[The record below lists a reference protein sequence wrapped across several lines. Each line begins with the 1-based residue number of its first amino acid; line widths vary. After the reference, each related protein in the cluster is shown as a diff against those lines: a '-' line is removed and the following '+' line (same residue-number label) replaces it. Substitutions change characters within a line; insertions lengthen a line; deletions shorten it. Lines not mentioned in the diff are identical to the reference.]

1 MPGHKSLLEDTG
13 NIDGG
18 WISKSVILPCDVS
31 WVHKRLGFDLVSCY
45 LLIHVNFLEFTY
57 LELYFLWSKSMK
69 ESSSFVSIVGLAVS
83 QLNGHQQNTKLIA
96 KVLERFTCKYIQR
109 FILSKSKQIQS
120 YIRTKQNTSI
130 INIHLQTET
139 FITFGFCF
147 FTTDFLRVTITLI
160 VMYFLFV

>member
-1 MPGHKSLLEDTG
+1 
-13 NIDGG
+13 
-18 WISKSVILPCDVS
+18 
-31 WVHKRLGFDLVSCY
+31 
-45 LLIHVNFLEFTY
+45 
-57 LELYFLWSKSMK
+57 MK

-96 KVLERFTCKYIQR
+96 KERFTCKYIQR

-130 INIHLQTET
+130 INIHHQTEA

-147 FTTDFLRVTITLI
+147 FTKDFLRVTIMLI
-160 VMYFLFV
+160 DMYFLLSNFENGAFLKPKKSDCVFGITSRLIEIPLPIKF

>member
-1 MPGHKSLLEDTG
+1 M
-13 NIDGG
+13 
-18 WISKSVILPCDVS
+18 PCDVS
-31 WVHKRLGFDLVSCY
+31 WVHKRLEFDLLSCY

-96 KVLERFTCKYIQR
+96 KEQFTCKYIQR

-130 INIHLQTET
+130 INIHHQTEA

-147 FTTDFLRVTITLI
+147 FTKDFLRVTIMLI
-160 VMYFLFV
+160 DNMYFLFV